1 MCYNNVT
8 TTKCIKGLY
17 PHKEKT
23 LKFKKLNILLATVVA
38 AVGLITL
45 SACGNNN
52 STGAN
57 IITMKGDT
65 INVNDFY
72 KQAKEFPGMPATSL
86 LQNLTM
92 SKMFEKDFGDK
103 VSDKDVQAKF
113 DETKKQMG
121 DQFAAALQQ
130 QGFTE
135 SSYKSYVRLQLLQE
149 YAIEKKISDT
159 QYTDANLKAAWA
171 DFHPEVEAIVVPET
185 TKDAATKA
193 RKSAKEDAAKF
204 EKDNASNKQKF
215 DSTSTTVPSEV
226 QTAAFKLK
234 NGEVSDVIEST
245 NTSTGATS
253 YYVVKM
259 IKTSDKGSDM
269 NKYKDQL
276 KNVIKTQKMADTTYV
291 AGVIG
296 EYLKAHNV
304 TVKEEAFSSIFSQFT
319 SSSSK

>member
-1 MCYNNVT
+1 M
-8 TTKCIKGLY
+8 
-17 PHKEKT
+17 
-23 LKFKKLNILLATVVA
+23 KFKKLNILLATVVA

-185 TKDAATKA
+185 TKDAANKA

>member
-1 MCYNNVT
+1 MYQGNIPN
-8 TTKCIKGLY
+8 
-17 PHKEKT
+17 KEKT
-23 LKFKKLNILLATVVA
+23 LKFKKLNILLATAVA
-38 AVGLITL
+38 ALGLVTL

-65 INVNDFY
+65 INVEDFY
-72 KQAKEFPGMPATSL
+72 SEAKTFPNMPATSL

-113 DETKKQMG
+113 DDTKKQMG
-121 DQFAAALQQ
+121 EQFAAALQQ

-135 SSYKSYVRLQLLQE
+135 KSYKSYVRLQLLQE

-159 QYTDANLKAAWA
+159 QFTDANLKAAWA
-171 DFHPEVEAIVVPET
+171 DFHPEVEAIDVPET

-193 RKSAKEDAAKF
+193 VKSAKSDAAKF

-215 DSTSTTVPSEV
+215 DSTSTTIPKEV

-234 NGEVSDVIEST
+234 NGEVSDVIESA
-245 NTSTGATS
+245 NASTGATS

-269 NKYKDQL
+269 NKYKDKL
-276 KNVIKTQKMADTTYV
+276 KDVIKAEKMADTTYV

-304 TVKEEAFSSIFSQFT
+304 TVKEEAFSTIFSQFT
-319 SSSSK
+319 SSSSSK